1 MQGILVGWNRT
12 VLHGIKIATLRND
25 GEVEEV
31 FTSTTVRTRDEVFPM
46 FGGAGTKPATEAQL
60 QEFGEGLGA
69 KPDEV
74 EIPSLALRRPD
85 AGFEAVAGN
94 LAPAEGRARRQ

>member
-1 MQGILVGWNRT
+1 M
-12 VLHGIKIATLRND
+12 
-25 GEVEEV
+25 
-31 FTSTTVRTRDEVFPM
+31 RTRDEVFPM
-46 FGGAGTKPATEAQL
+46 FGGAGTKPTEAQL

-85 AGFEAVAGN
+85 AGFEAVAGE
-94 LAPAEGRARRQ
+94 PRTRRGRARRQ